1 MSDTLDKIKGW
12 GLSLDAA
19 AVGTDSNIKRPTLP
33 IDGDVFSTSA
43 YLNALNG
50 ADNEEYVRYTDHL
63 EYFTSLFRL
72 VGNDEIE
79 QLSPHIMRQWREYGK
94 VGIMKLKGKLL
105 PVAVIREEKD
115 IYQKLTEVEVISL
128 RTGTGY
134 TKEMKSF
141 TVSPDK
147 IVVIREN
154 YMGLPFIFRWG
165 SAISRIITL
174 SQAAV
179 TGSIAAVKKFKR
191 NQQTNNSVIAR
202 LESQSMIDPTKPWV
216 TSIVTPASYMTELEK
231 GVTGEAKSG
240 NSAKGI
246 LPNEITFEGTSSSAQ
261 PQWDNLKSYI
271 EFEYF
276 QKGRRINTNKKNERN
291 IASEIDTETINFDI
305 LDERSFKW
313 LRNGIKE
320 LNKKFG
326 LNVSI
331 NAIVEEKDTE
341 DKGDKDA

>member
-1 MSDTLDKIKGW
+1 
-12 GLSLDAA
+12 
-19 AVGTDSNIKRPTLP
+19 
-33 IDGDVFSTSA
+33 
-43 YLNALNG
+43 
-50 ADNEEYVRYTDHL
+50 
-63 EYFTSLFRL
+63 
-72 VGNDEIE
+72 
-79 QLSPHIMRQWREYGK
+79 MRQWREYGK